1 MKSDSI
7 YLRHILEAIEKI
19 ERYLSGIAYE
29 SFIDNDMM
37 TDAVIRELMIIGEAA
52 NNLSDK
58 FQEEHSDIMWWKIKG
73 MRNVLVHEYFGVNLK
88 IVWDTCKENLPTL
101 KLLIQKVL
109 GG

>member
-1 MKSDSI
+1 MKSDST
-7 YLRHILEAIEKI
+7 YLRHILDAMEKV
-19 ERYLSGIAYE
+19 ERYLSGANYE
-29 SFIDNDMM
+29 SFIHNDMM

-58 FQEEHSDIMWWKIKG
+58 FQEEHADVMWWKIKA

-88 IVWDTCKENLPTL
+88 IVWDTCKTNLPAL
-101 KLLIQKVL
+101 KLMIQKTL

>member
-1 MKSDSI
+1 MKNDLT

-19 ERYLSGIAYE
+19 ERYLSAATYE
-29 SFIDNDMM
+29 SFIHNDMM

-58 FQEEHSDIMWWKIKG
+58 FQEEHPDVMWWKIKA
-73 MRNVLVHEYFGVNLK
+73 MRNVLVHEYFGINLK
-88 IVWDTCKENLPTL
+88 IVWDTCKNNLPTL